1 MPRVRED
8 FHDLVELCFYQVRP
22 DTGTDYP
29 CTMRQL
35 RDLRQLPAIRYP
47 QPRSPYEA
55 CYTLVDFLRRDP
67 IPGSKVDAALRRIG
81 IALDLHD
88 WGPDLIIK
96 AFHDLDTAFFAANLA
111 GMTTVNW
118 FADSELCAMGH
129 PSVFGVTEGP
139 SKWPGPHEIYLNA
152 HRIFRRGSAGHF
164 SQMWGTVSITLITVA

>member
-1 MPRVRED
+1 MHRIRED
-8 FHDLVELCFYQVRP
+8 FHELVELCFYQVRP

-35 RDLRQLPAIRYP
+35 RDLRQPPAIRYP

-55 CYTLVDFLRRDP
+55 CYTLVDFLRSGP

-96 AFHDLDTAFFAANLA
+96 AFHDLDTAFYAANLA

-118 FADSELCAMGH
+118 SADSEFRAMGH
-129 PSVFGVTEGP
+129 PRSFGFTRGP
-139 SKWPGPHEIYLNA
+139 SKWPGPQEIYLNA
-152 HRIFRRGSAGHF
+152 HHIFLRGSAGHF